1 MQKKKAKSNKKQNPT
16 RQDLVKTQLIVIPSE
31 RVISK
36 IFLIR
41 GKKVMTDKDLA
52 ELYGV
57 ETRILNQAV
66 KRNIERFPA
75 DFMFQL
81 NKQET
86 DIWKLQI
93 EMSNTNNLRYPIGT
107 SSLRSQN
114 VTLKRNLISQS
125 VISSWG
131 GTRKPVMVFTE
142 DGVAMLS
149 SVLQSKRAIQT
160 NIQIIR
166 TFTKLREMLV
176 TNKELREKIEKLERK
191 YDQNFKIIFQAI
203 QSLLKN
209 EKKPKN
215 PIGFKVKS
223 S

>member
-1 MQKKKAKSNKKQNPT
+1 
-16 RQDLVKTQLIVIPSE
+16 
-31 RVISK
+31 
-36 IFLIR
+36 
-41 GKKVMTDKDLA
+41 MTDKDLA

-93 EMSNTNNLRYPIGT
+93 EMSNTNNLRYQIGT
-107 SSLRSQN
+107 SSS
-114 VTLKRNLISQS
+114 KSQS
-125 VISSWG
+125 AILKSQIVTSSWG
-131 GTRKPVMVFTE
+131 GRRYSPMVFTE
-142 DGVAMLS
+142 EGVAMLS
-149 SVLQSKRAIQT
+149 SVLNSKRAIQT
-160 NIQIIR
+160 NIQIMR

-191 YDQNFKIIFQAI
+191 NEKNDYNFKIIFQAI
-203 QSLLKN
+203 QSLLKE

-215 PIGFKVKS
+215 PIGFRKK
-223 S
+223 